1 MELRALALG
10 EQALLRAWP
19 TRSDLRWDFR
29 ILQWREEER
38 LIADCTLR
46 RPHAQRSRQRVI
58 AKWYGDAMGSSTF
71 AFMQS
76 LDAQLSA
83 WKDGPLAA
91 PRPLF
96 YDPAA
101 RMLVQEA
108 VPGTPYQDLLKRPS
122 YQHYLREAGRALA
135 RLHRLPVAPDKPG
148 KHLADHM
155 NELMRPHPFVLAKA
169 VHELRPRVEALAAAL
184 LRIEAGWSDLQAPA
198 WVHRDFH
205 IGQLFYGQRRV
216 WVIDWDLAAHGDP
229 ALDVGNF
236 LQNLDKHLSG
246 LAPVGRAAFVEG
258 YLETGY
264 PSVMQRSASYEAFTC
279 LRRAC
284 KAFREQ
290 RPGWRSD
297 VSRLISAGEACI
309 SRM

>member
-10 EQALLRAWP
+10 EQALRRAWP
-19 TRSDLRWDFR
+19 TSSNLLWEFR

-46 RPHAQRSRQRVI
+46 HPHGQRSRQRVI

-71 AFMQS
+71 ALMQS
-76 LDAQLSA
+76 LGTQLGA
-83 WKDGPLAA
+83 RKDCPLAT

-108 VPGTPYQDLLKRPS
+108 VPGIPYQELLKRPH
-122 YQHYLREAGRALA
+122 YRHYLREAGRALA
-135 RLHRLPVAPDKPG
+135 LLHRLSVAQGGQSKC
-148 KHLADHM
+148 LADHM
-155 NELMRPHPFVLAKA
+155 QELMHPHPLVLAEA
-169 VHELRPRVEALAAAL
+169 MRELQLRVMALTAAMK
-184 LRIEAGWSDLQAPA
+184 RIEESWCETQTTA
-198 WVHRDFH
+198 WLHRDFH
-205 IGQLFYGQRRV
+205 IGQLFYGQGRV

-236 LQNLDKHLSG
+236 LQNLNKHLAE
-246 LAPVGRAAFVEG
+246 LAPRGRAAFVQG
-258 YLETGY
+258 YLETGH
-264 PSVMQRSASYEAFTC
+264 PSAVRHSALYEAFTC

-309 SRM
+309 SHL